1 MRFLRRRRRLVIAI
15 VGAGFALIVLAVIGL
30 FGLLRGPGKASSPER
45 PAPTASAVEVVP
57 TDQPQP
63 VLETSSPEL
72 FARSVAH
79 ALFDWDTRQD
89 AGLADW
95 AQVLVDVAD
104 AEEAAALAADVRE
117 YLPGAEMWQRLA
129 SYGTRQW
136 LDVESV
142 TVPTAWA
149 TALEQAAAG
158 QISRGTSALTVV
170 GTRHRAGTWDTDVES
185 TERPVSFTV
194 FVVCPGQE
202 SCTLLRLSKLDHPLE

>member
-1 MRFLRRRRRLVIAI
+1 MHVFRRRRPVIAI
-15 VGAGFALIVLAVIGL
+15 VGAGIVLIVLAAVGL
-30 FGLLRGPGKASSPER
+30 FGLLRGPAKTSQPEQ
-45 PAPTASAVEVVP
+45 PAPTASALPVVL

-104 AEEAAALAADVRE
+104 AEEAAAVAGDVRE
-117 YLPGAEMWQRLA
+117 YLPGAEMWQRLS

-136 LDVESV
+136 LDIESV
-142 TVPTAWA
+142 VVPTAWA
-149 TALEQAAAG
+149 TALEQAEAG
-158 QISRGTSALTVV
+158 QIPQGASALTVT
-170 GTRHRAGTWDTDVES
+170 GTRHREGTWNTDDIRSEHTV
-185 TERPVSFTV
+185 TFTV
-194 FVVCPGQE
+194 FVVCPSQG

>member
-1 MRFLRRRRRLVIAI
+1 MHLLRRRRLVIAI
-15 VGAGFALIVLAVIGL
+15 VGAGIALVVLSVIGL
-30 FGLLRGPGKASSPER
+30 FGLLRGPAEASA
-45 PAPTASAVEVVP
+45 PAQPVPTASALSVMP
-57 TDQPQP
+57 TEQPQP

-95 AQVLVDVAD
+95 AQVVVDVAD
-104 AEEAAALAADVRE
+104 AEEAAAVAADVRD

-129 SYGTRQW
+129 AYGTRQW

-142 TVPTAWA
+142 TVPAAWA
-149 TALEQAAAG
+149 TALEQAAEG
-158 QISRGTSALTVV
+158 QIPQGAAALTVV
-170 GTRHRAGTWDTDVES
+170 GTRHRVGTWDTDVER
-185 TERPVSFTV
+185 TERQVSFTV
-194 FVVCPGQE
+194 FVVCPGKE

>member
-1 MRFLRRRRRLVIAI
+1 MHFFRRRRLVIAI
-15 VGAGFALIVLAVIGL
+15 VGAGVALIVLATIGL
-30 FGLLRGPGKASSPER
+30 FGLLRGPAKASSPEQ
-45 PAPTASAVEVVP
+45 PAPPTPASAIVP
-57 TDQPQP
+57 TDQPHP

-79 ALFDWDTRQD
+79 ALFEWDTRQD

-104 AEEAAALAADVRE
+104 AEEAAAVAADVRD

-142 TVPTAWA
+142 TVPAAWA
-149 TALEQAAAG
+149 TALDQAAAG
-158 QISRGTSALTVV
+158 QIPQGAAALTVV
-170 GTRHRAGTWDTDVES
+170 GTRHRAGTWNSEVMR
-185 TERPVSFTV
+185 TERQVSFTV

>member
-1 MRFLRRRRRLVIAI
+1 MRFLRRRRLAIAI
-15 VGAGFALIVLAVIGL
+15 VGAGIALIVVAIIGL
-30 FGLLRGPGKASSPER
+30 VGLLRGPAKASLHER
-45 PAPTASAVEVVP
+45 PAPTASALAVVP

-79 ALFDWDTRQD
+79 ALFGWDTRQD

-104 AEEAAALAADVRE
+104 AEEAAALAADVRD
-117 YLPGAEMWQRLA
+117 YLPGADMWQRLT

-136 LDVESV
+136 LDVKSV

-158 QISRGTSALTVV
+158 QIPQGAAALTVA
-170 GTRHRAGTWDTDVES
+170 GTRHRAGTWDTDVER
-185 TERPVSFTV
+185 TQRQVSFTV

>member
-1 MRFLRRRRRLVIAI
+1 MHFLRRRRLVIAI
-15 VGAGFALIVLAVIGL
+15 AGAGLVLIVLAVIGL
-30 FGLLRGPGKASSPER
+30 FGLLRGPAKSGLPAR
-45 PAPTASAVEVVP
+45 PAPTASALSVVP

-104 AEEAAALAADVRE
+104 AEEAAAVAADVRD

-129 SYGTRQW
+129 AYGTRQW

-142 TVPTAWA
+142 TVPAAWA

-158 QISRGTSALTVV
+158 QIPRGAAALTVV
-170 GTRHRAGTWDTDVES
+170 GTRHREGTFDTDAMR
-185 TERPVSFTV
+185 TERQVSFTV

>member
-1 MRFLRRRRRLVIAI
+1 MRFFRRRRLAIAI
-15 VGAGFALIVLAVIGL
+15 VGAGIALTVVAAIGL
-30 FGLLRGPGKASSPER
+30 FGLLRGPAKASQPER
-45 PAPTASAVEVVP
+45 PAPTASALPVVP

-104 AEEAAALAADVRE
+104 PEEAAALAADVRD

-142 TVPTAWA
+142 TVPAAWA
-149 TALEQAAAG
+149 TALDQAAAG
-158 QISRGTSALTVV
+158 QIPQGAAALTVV
-170 GTRHRAGTWDTDVES
+170 GTRHRAGTWDTDEIR
-185 TERPVSFTV
+185 TERAVSFTV
-194 FVVCPGQE
+194 FVVCPDQE

>member
-1 MRFLRRRRRLVIAI
+1 MQFLHRRRLVVAI
-15 VGAGFALIVLAVIGL
+15 VGAGIALIVLAAIGL
-30 FGLLRGPGKASSPER
+30 FGLLRGPAKASQPER
-45 PAPTASAVEVVP
+45 PAPAASALAIAP

-104 AEEAAALAADVRE
+104 AEEAAAVAADVRD
-117 YLPGAEMWQRLA
+117 YLPGAEMWERL
-129 SYGTRQW
+129 STYGTRQW

-142 TVPTAWA
+142 TVPAAWA
-149 TALEQAAAG
+149 TALEQAEAG
-158 QISRGTSALTVV
+158 QIPQGASALTVT
-170 GTRHRAGTWDTDVES
+170 GTRHRAGTWNTNEMR
-185 TERPVSFTV
+185 TERQVSFTI

>member
-1 MRFLRRRRRLVIAI
+1 MQFLRRRRLVIAI
-15 VGAGFALIVLAVIGL
+15 VGAGVALIVLAAVGL
-30 FGLLRGPGKASSPER
+30 FGLLRGPTKANQHER
-45 PAPTASAVEVVP
+45 SAPPASAAAVVP

-95 AQVLVDVAD
+95 VQVLVDVAD
-104 AEEAAALAADVRE
+104 AEEAAAVAADVRE

-129 SYGTRQW
+129 TYGTRQW

-142 TVPTAWA
+142 VVPVAWA

-158 QISRGTSALTVV
+158 QIPRGAAALTVV
-170 GTRHRAGTWDTDVES
+170 GTRHRAGTWDTDEMR
-185 TERPVSFTV
+185 TERQVSFTV
-194 FVVCPGQE
+194 FVVCPGQK

>member
-1 MRFLRRRRRLVIAI
+1 MPFLRRRRLVIAI
-15 VGAGFALIVLAVIGL
+15 AGAGLVLIVLAAIGL
-30 FGLLRGPGKASSPER
+30 VGLLRGPAKASLPAR
-45 PAPTASAVEVVP
+45 PAPTASALAVVP
-57 TDQPQP
+57 TDQPRP

-104 AEEAAALAADVRE
+104 AEEAAAVAADVRD

-129 SYGTRQW
+129 TYGTRQW

-142 TVPTAWA
+142 TVPAAWA
-149 TALEQAAAG
+149 TALDQAAAG
-158 QISRGTSALTVV
+158 QIPPGAAALTIV
-170 GTRHRAGTWDTDVES
+170 GTRHRAGTWDTDELR
-185 TERPVSFTV
+185 TERQVSFTF

>member
-1 MRFLRRRRRLVIAI
+1 MHFLRRRRLVIAI
-15 VGAGFALIVLAVIGL
+15 VGAGLALIVVAVIGL
-30 FGLLRGPGKASSPER
+30 VGLLRGPAKESQPAR
-45 PAPTASAVEVVP
+45 PAPTASALAIVP

-104 AEEAAALAADVRE
+104 AEEAAAVAADVRD
-117 YLPGAEMWQRLA
+117 YLPGAEMWKRLA

-142 TVPTAWA
+142 TVPTSWA
-149 TALEQAAAG
+149 TALDQAAAG
-158 QISRGTSALTVV
+158 QIPPGTAALTVV
-170 GTRHRAGTWDTDVES
+170 GTRHRAGTWDADVER

>member
-1 MRFLRRRRRLVIAI
+1 MQFLRRRRLVIAI
-15 VGAGFALIVLAVIGL
+15 AGAGIVLIVLAAVGL
-30 FGLLRGPGKASSPER
+30 FGLLRGPAKSSQAER
-45 PAPTASAVEVVP
+45 PAPAASALAIVP

-89 AGLADW
+89 TGLADW

-104 AEEAAALAADVRE
+104 AEEAAAVAADVRE
-117 YLPGAEMWQRLA
+117 YLPGTEMWQRLA
-129 SYGTRQW
+129 AYGTRQW
-136 LDVESV
+136 LNVESV
-142 TVPTAWA
+142 TVPAAWA

-158 QISRGTSALTVV
+158 QIPRGAAALTVV
-170 GTRHRAGTWDTDVES
+170 GTRHRAGTWDTDEMR
-185 TERPVSFTV
+185 TDRQVSFTV